1 MTRPSD
7 AHAVISRAAQQR
19 GSRTATTTNRYAA
32 VGRQT
37 EEDFGLFDYRMAPGT
52 AGPGAHYHH
61 QFSETFYVL
70 EGELAVLNKEE
81 WVTIGA
87 GDLVY
92 VPRSVVHGF
101 RNDAAVDA
109 RFLILF
115 TPGVPREEY
124 FDGLA
129 AWDNAGITPTPEELD
144 AFALRHDQVNLR

>member
-1 MTRPSD
+1 VTRPSD
-7 AHAVISRAAQQR
+7 AHAVISRTDRQ
-19 GSRTATTTNRYAA
+19 GGYSLPDTTNRYVA

-37 EEDFGLFDYRMAPGT
+37 EEDFGLFDYRMAPGA

-70 EGELAVLNKEE
+70 EGELTVLNKEE
-81 WVTIGA
+81 WVTIGS

-92 VPRSVVHGF
+92 VPRSVIHGF
-101 RNDAAVDA
+101 RNDGEVDT

-129 AWDNAGITPTPEELD
+129 AWARAGTPPTQEELD
-144 AFALRHDQVNLR
+144 AFALRHDQVNLH